1 MLMREALA
9 KPSGSQGKIE
19 KQNKTTLRWDGKLM
33 SGVNEEGDKR
43 EQKDEYSQSALYK
56 WMKCQNLICV
66 FFSLNLIFEMIKFL
80 PSLSSNSL
88 HKLIPHLPSSS

>member
-1 MLMREALA
+1 
-9 KPSGSQGKIE
+9 
-19 KQNKTTLRWDGKLM
+19 M

-43 EQKDEYSQSALYK
+43 EQKDDYSQSASYK

-88 HKLIPHLPSSS
+88 HKLIPTCLQIHDLFLKLIVIECIYT

>member
-43 EQKDEYSQSALYK
+43 AEG
-56 WMKCQNLICV
+56 
-66 FFSLNLIFEMIKFL
+66 
-80 PSLSSNSL
+80 
-88 HKLIPHLPSSS
+88 